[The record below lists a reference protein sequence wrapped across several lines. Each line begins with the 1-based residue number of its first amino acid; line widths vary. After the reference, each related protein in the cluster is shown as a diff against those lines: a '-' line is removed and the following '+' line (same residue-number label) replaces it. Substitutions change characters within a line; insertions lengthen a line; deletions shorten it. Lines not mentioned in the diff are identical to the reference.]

1 METLPPFQRI
11 NLKELSQRITAD
23 YQNFIV
29 NEVNESCL
37 HLAVMTGTYPW
48 HRHPE
53 ADELFLVLEGELIIE
68 FKEHEAVTL
77 QPFEIF
83 TIPAGVIHRTRT
95 LQRTVNLCFEHTQAA
110 TEFINE
116 L

>member
-1 METLPPFQRI
+1 
-11 NLKELSQRITAD
+11 
-23 YQNFIV
+23 
-29 NEVNESCL
+29 
-37 HLAVMTGTYPW
+37 MTGAYPW

-53 ADELFLVLEGELIIE
+53 ADELFLVLEGKLIIE
-68 FKEHEAVTL
+68 FKEHEAVML

-83 TIPAGVIHRTRT
+83 TIPAGVIHRTRA
-95 LQRTVNLCFEHTQAA
+95 LQRTVNLCFEHTEAA